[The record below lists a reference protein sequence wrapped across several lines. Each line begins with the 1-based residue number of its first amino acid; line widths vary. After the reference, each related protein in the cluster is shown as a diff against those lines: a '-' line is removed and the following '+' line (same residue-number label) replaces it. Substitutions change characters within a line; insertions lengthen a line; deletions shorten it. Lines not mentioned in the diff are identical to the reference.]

1 MTPKHITD
9 RDSGTLAYDFDTADT
24 CWQDHRLQEMRVEL
38 WSKRAH
44 SLSEIVS
51 RKLVEENV
59 DLEYCH
65 EQALA
70 EDALHALNNA
80 RKESAR
86 NLRQYN
92 QLVGFGDASKA

>member
-9 RDSGTLAYDFDTADT
+9 RDSGTLTYDFDTADT

-59 DLEYCH
+59 DLESCH

-80 RKESAR
+80 RRESAW
-86 NLRQYN
+86 NLWQYN